1 MMQNK
6 EQAKG
11 SSMLLSIDERRQLLR
26 KVKLFEG
33 IDEECLTILA
43 DELREVAFETGAYI
57 AREGEMGTG
66 FYLIVRGGASVE
78 HKGKEL
84 AHQGPGDYFGEL
96 SLLNHRPRVASVIAT
111 EPTLCLA
118 LASWELDDLI
128 KREPKIAVTLLK
140 EAGRRLAELQS
151 ERG

>member
-1 MMQNK
+1 
-6 EQAKG
+6 
-11 SSMLLSIDERRQLLR
+11 MLLSIDERRQLLR

-78 HKGKEL
+78 RKGKQVV
-84 AHQGPGDYFGEL
+84 HQGPGDYFGEL
-96 SLLNHRPRVASVIAT
+96 SLLNHLPRVASVIAR
-111 EPTLCLA
+111 EPTLTLA

-140 EAGRRLAELQS
+140 EAGRRLGELQS
-151 ERG
+151 ERH

>member
-1 MMQNK
+1 
-6 EQAKG
+6 
-11 SSMLLSIDERRQLLR
+11 MLLSIDERRQLLR

-66 FYLIVRGGASVE
+66 FYLMVRGGASVE
-78 HKGKEL
+78 RKGKEVV
-84 AHQGPGDYFGEL
+84 HRGPGDYFGEL
-96 SLLNHRPRVASVIAT
+96 SLLNHLPRVASVIAR

-128 KREPKIAVTLLK
+128 KREPTIAVTLLK
-140 EAGRRLAELQS
+140 EAGRRLGELQS
-151 ERG
+151 ERH

>member
-1 MMQNK
+1 
-6 EQAKG
+6 
-11 SSMLLSIDERRQLLR
+11 MLLSIDERRQLLR

-78 HKGKEL
+78 RKGKEVV
-84 AHQGPGDYFGEL
+84 HQGPGDYFGEL
-96 SLLNHRPRVASVIAT
+96 SLLNHLPRVASVIAR

-140 EAGRRLAELQS
+140 EAGRRLGELQS
-151 ERG
+151 ERH

>member
-1 MMQNK
+1 
-6 EQAKG
+6 
-11 SSMLLSIDERRQLLR
+11 MLLSIDERRQLLR

-78 HKGKEL
+78 RKGKEVV
-84 AHQGPGDYFGEL
+84 HQGPGDYFGEL
-96 SLLNHRPRVASVIAT
+96 SLLNHLPRVASVIAR

-140 EAGRRLAELQS
+140 EAGRRLGELQS
-151 ERG
+151 PRD